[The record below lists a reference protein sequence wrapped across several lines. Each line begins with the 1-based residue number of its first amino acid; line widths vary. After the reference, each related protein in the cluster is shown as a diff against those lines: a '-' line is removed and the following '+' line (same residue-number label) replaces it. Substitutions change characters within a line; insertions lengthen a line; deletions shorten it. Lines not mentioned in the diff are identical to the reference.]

1 MPPQQNQVPPAP
13 PVPPSPQPAGAGFS
27 VDSLQKNQKFMVT
40 LKTFAIYGTI
50 VYVVNAVVSML
61 VSSFHFSQYYN
72 PFSIGALIFV
82 IIAGVIG
89 FAIGAAIFYFLYDP
103 IHNWVKRT
111 PFLSK
116 YIHDMFTLMWK
127 PYLVI
132 IIISAAFGLLGML
145 GLGALAVSVA
155 GGYGAASFGGL
166 FIGWLIS
173 FVVQIAVYYWYAK
186 TVSAKLTPY
195 YPW

>member
-1 MPPQQNQVPPAP
+1 ME
-13 PVPPSPQPAGAGFS
+13 
-27 VDSLQKNQKFMVT
+27 T
-40 LKTFAIYGTI
+40 IKTFAIYGTI
-50 VYVVNAVVSML
+50 VYVISAVVGMII
-61 VSSFHFSQYYN
+61 SSLHFSTYYSAFN
-72 PFSIGALIFV
+72 VMALIMAIIV
-82 IIAGVIG
+82 GLIAYAIAGAV
-89 FAIGAAIFYFLYDP
+89 FYFLYDP

-116 YIHDMFTLMWK
+116 YIHDMFTLFWK

-145 GLGALAVSVA
+145 GLGAVAVGVA
-155 GGYGAASFGGL
+155 GGYGAASFGSL
-166 FIGWLIS
+166 FIGWVIS

-186 TVSAKLTPY
+186 TVSAKLTPF